1 MKAMLKNRL
10 AAAALLLLFA
20 APALSAQ
27 TPQTQPTPQPT
38 PQATPQPTPAAVK
51 DEAKKDEKKKEDK
64 KSPDAKKRYK
74 ELLEK
79 AKKGE
84 AVDFR
89 EMRLMFFE
97 TPEYSPLT
105 GMLDNRA
112 LSAHLGQGDYAGA
125 IKTAEAVLEKNFVD
139 LNAHMV
145 AYIAHRETKNEEK
158 AKYHRAIAE
167 GLLDSIKATGD
178 GKSPETAYE
187 VISISEEYAMF
198 RALGVRAVKQSL
210 VQDKGHSYDAVVVV
224 DPRTN
229 QQTTYYFNVDKPFSA
244 YGRK

>member
-1 MKAMLKNRL
+1 MKVMPRNRL
-10 AAAALLLLFA
+10 AAALLLLLLA

-27 TPQTQPTPQPT
+27 TPQTQPTPQ
-38 PQATPQPTPAAVK
+38 ATPQPTPAAR
-51 DEAKKDEKKKEDK
+51 DEAKKNEGK
-64 KSPDAKKRYK
+64 KSPDAKKRYR

-89 EMRLMFFE
+89 EMRLAYFE

-105 GMLDNRA
+105 GMFDYRA
-112 LSAHLGQGDYAGA
+112 LNGALGQGDYAA
-125 IKTAEAVLEKNFVD
+125 AVKTAEAVLERNFVD

-158 AKYHRAIAE
+158 AKYHRAISE

-178 GKSPETAYE
+178 GKSPETAFE

-198 RALGVRAVKQSL
+198 RAMGVRAVKQSL

>member
-1 MKAMLKNRL
+1 MKVMPRNRL
-10 AAAALLLLFA
+10 AAALLLLLLA
-20 APALSAQ
+20 APALYAQ
-27 TPQTQPTPQPT
+27 TPQTQPTAQPT
-38 PQATPQPTPAAVK
+38 PQATPQATPATK
-51 DEAKKDEKKKEDK
+51 DDDK

-89 EMRLMFFE
+89 EMRLAYFE

-105 GMLDNRA
+105 GMFDYRA
-112 LSAHLGQGDYAGA
+112 LNGALGQGDYAGA
-125 IKTAEAVLEKNFVD
+125 VKTAEAVLERNFVD

-158 AKYHRAIAE
+158 AKFHRAISE

-198 RALGVRAVKQSL
+198 RAMGVRPVKQSL

>member
-1 MKAMLKNRL
+1 MLRNRL

-20 APALSAQ
+20 APALCAQ
-27 TPQTQPTPQPT
+27 TPQTQPTPQPS
-38 PQATPQPTPAAVK
+38 PQPTPAAAK
-51 DEAKKDEKKKEDK
+51 GEAKKNEDKKSGDK

-89 EMRLMFFE
+89 EMRLAFFE

-112 LSAHLGQGDYAGA
+112 LSAALAQGDYAA
-125 IKTAEAVLEKNFVD
+125 AVKTAEAILERNFVD

-145 AYIAHRETKNEEK
+145 AYIAHRETKNAEK
-158 AKYHRAIAE
+158 AKYHRAIAD
-167 GLLDSIKATGD
+167 GLLESIKATGD

-198 RALGVRAVKQSL
+198 RALGVRMVKQSL

>member
-1 MKAMLKNRL
+1 MLKNRL
-10 AAAALLLLFA
+10 AAALLLLLSA
-20 APALSAQ
+20 APALYAQ
-27 TPQTQPTPQPT
+27 TPQAQPA
-38 PQATPQPTPAAVK
+38 PQATPQPTPAATK
-51 DEAKKDEKKKEDK
+51 SEEKKEEKKKDDK
-64 KSPDAKKRYK
+64 KSPDAKKRYG

-89 EMRLMFFE
+89 EMRLAFFE
-97 TPEYSPLT
+97 TPEYNPMT
-105 GMLDNRA
+105 GMFDYRA
-112 LSAHLGQGDYAGA
+112 LNAPLSQGDYAGA
-125 IKTAEAVLEKNFVD
+125 VKAAESVLEKNFVD

-158 AKYHRAIAE
+158 AKYHRAIAD
-167 GLLDSIKATGD
+167 GLLESIKATGD
-178 GKSPETAYE
+178 GKSPQTAFE

-210 VQDKGHSYDAVVVV
+210 VQDNGHSYDAVVVV

>member
-1 MKAMLKNRL
+1 MLKNRL
-10 AAAALLLLFA
+10 AAAALLLFFA
-20 APALSAQ
+20 APALYAQ

-38 PQATPQPTPAAVK
+38 PQATPAAVK
-51 DEAKKDEKKKEDK
+51 DEAKKEEKKKDDK
-64 KSPDAKKRYK
+64 KSSDAKKRYK

-89 EMRLMFFE
+89 EMRLAFFE

-105 GMLDNRA
+105 GMFDYRA
-112 LSAHLGQGDYAGA
+112 LNGALGQGDYPGA
-125 IKTAEAVLEKNFVD
+125 IKAAEAVLERNFVD

-158 AKYHRAIAE
+158 AKYHRTIAD
-167 GLLDSIKATGD
+167 GLLESIKATGD
-178 GKSPETAYE
+178 GKSVATAFE

-198 RALGVRAVKQSL
+198 RALGVRAIKQSL
-210 VQDKGHSYDAVVVV
+210 VHDKGHSYDAVVVV

>member
-1 MKAMLKNRL
+1 MLKNRL
-10 AAAALLLLFA
+10 AAAALLLLFLSV
-20 APALSAQ
+20 ALSAQ
-27 TPQTQPTPQPT
+27 TPQTQP
-38 PQATPQPTPAAVK
+38 TPQPTPAAVK
-51 DEAKKDEKKKEDK
+51 DEAKKDEKKKDDK

-89 EMRLMFFE
+89 EMRLAFFE
-97 TPEYSPLT
+97 TPEYSPMT
-105 GMLDNRA
+105 GMFDYRA
-112 LSAHLGQGDYAGA
+112 LNGALGQGDYPAA
-125 IKTAEAVLEKNFVD
+125 IKTAEAVLERNFVD

-158 AKYHRAIAE
+158 AKYHRAIAD
-167 GLLDSIKATGD
+167 GLIESIKATGD

-187 VISISEEYAMF
+187 VIAISEEYAMF
-198 RALGVRAVKQSL
+198 RAMGVRAVKQSL
-210 VQDKGHSYDAVVVV
+210 VQDKGHAYDAVVVV
-224 DPRTN
+224 DSRTN
-229 QQTTYYFNVDKPFSA
+229 QQATYYFNVDKPFSA

>member
-1 MKAMLKNRL
+1 MLKNRH
-10 AAAALLLLFA
+10 AAAALLLLLSA
-20 APALSAQ
+20 APALYAQ

-51 DEAKKDEKKKEDK
+51 DDAKKEVK

-89 EMRLMFFE
+89 EMRLAFFE

-105 GMLDNRA
+105 GMLDYRA
-112 LSAHLGQGDYAGA
+112 LNGPLGQGDYAGA
-125 IKTAEAVLEKNFVD
+125 VKAAEAVLERNFVD
-139 LNAHMV
+139 VNAHMV

-158 AKYHRAIAE
+158 AKYHRAVAE
-167 GLLDSIKATGD
+167 GLLNSIKATGD

-198 RALGVRAVKQSL
+198 RAMGVRAIKQSL